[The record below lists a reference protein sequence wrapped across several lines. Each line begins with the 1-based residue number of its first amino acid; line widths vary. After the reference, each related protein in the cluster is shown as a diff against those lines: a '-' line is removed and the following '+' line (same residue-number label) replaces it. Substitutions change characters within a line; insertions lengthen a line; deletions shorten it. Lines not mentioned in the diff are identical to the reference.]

1 MAWRG
6 HGRGVL
12 RGRVGRRRKGT
23 RYPAGARREVAARA
37 SSTSRSAF
45 LRGCGG
51 ASMARKKGKSRM
63 GLLVWNSQSAW
74 AVPSPDR
81 HGADLGHQDRVA
93 LWHASRPR
101 PPDTL
106 HHHIMRTLT
115 TRRAHYFLNSSV
127 LLPWV

>member
-12 RGRVGRRRKGT
+12 RGGRVGRRRKGT
-23 RYPAGARREVAARA
+23 RYPAGARRAVAARA

-63 GLLVWNSQSAW
+63 GLLVRKTSDKN
-74 AVPSPDR
+74 
-81 HGADLGHQDRVA
+81 
-93 LWHASRPR
+93 
-101 PPDTL
+101 
-106 HHHIMRTLT
+106 I
-115 TRRAHYFLNSSV
+115 FLKKIPEV
-127 LLPWV
+127 TPELPNVVGT

>member
-12 RGRVGRRRKGT
+12 RGARREERRKGT

-63 GLLVWNSQSAW
+63 GLLVWNSQSETN
-74 AVPSPDR
+74 R
-81 HGADLGHQDRVA
+81 ILTLLCGDL
-93 LWHASRPR
+93 W
-101 PPDTL
+101 
-106 HHHIMRTLT
+106 
-115 TRRAHYFLNSSV
+115 
-127 LLPWV
+127 